1 MSGFHEVRFPDNI
14 AYGATGGP
22 EFATTVVVTG
32 AGHEQRNVNWAEARG
47 RWDVGSGLKN
57 QQQLDELIAFF
68 RAREGRAYGFRFKDW
83 TDYTATGQLLG
94 TGDGVQTQFQL
105 VKRYPSGSV
114 IEVRTVSKP
123 VAGTVRIYKDGV
135 EQLSGWSVNVTTGLI
150 TFSTAPAADVEI
162 TADFE
167 FDVPVRFDT
176 DHMAVTIETFR
187 LHRWQQIPIV
197 ELRV

>member
-1 MSGFHEVRFPDNI
+1 MTSFHEVRFPDNI

-47 RWDVGSGLKN
+47 RWDVASGLKN
-57 QQQLDELIAFF
+57 QPQLDELIAFF
-68 RAREGRAYGFRFKDW
+68 RSRKGRAYGFRFKDW
-83 TDYTATGQLLG
+83 TDYKATGQLLG
-94 TGDGVQTQFQL
+94 TGDGAQNQFQL
-105 VKRYPSGSV
+105 VKSYPSGSV
-114 IEVRTVSKP
+114 IEVRTTSKP
-123 VAGTVRIYKDGV
+123 VAGTVRIYKDGI
-135 EQLSGWSVNVTTGLI
+135 EQLSGWSVNVTTGMI
-150 TFSTAPAADVEI
+150 TFTTAPAVGVEI

-197 ELRV
+197 ELRT

>member
-1 MSGFHEVRFPDNI
+1 M
-14 AYGATGGP
+14 A
-22 EFATTVVVTG
+22 
-32 AGHEQRNVNWAEARG
+32 
-47 RWDVGSGLKN
+47 SGLKN

-68 RAREGRAYGFRFKDW
+68 RARKGRAYGFRFKDW
-83 TDYTATGQLLG
+83 TDFKATGQLLG
-94 TGDGVQTQFQL
+94 TGDGVQTQFQ
-105 VKRYPSGSV
+105 VVSRYPSGSV
-114 IEVRTVSKP
+114 VEVRTVRKP